1 MQTTNRTYRCTYQPL
16 DRDGIPVPCET
27 GVMPYTVLLAPDAEA
42 AQRLAHDRTKSPIC
56 SVERIEPEPLPSNED
71 TAALLLRDGSR
82 IDLRAPW
89 ALPGVP
95 A

>member
-1 MQTTNRTYRCTYQPL
+1 MPTNRPYRCTYQPL
-16 DRDGIPVPCET
+16 DRDGFPVPCET
-27 GVMPYTVLLAPDAEA
+27 GVMPYVVLMAPDAEA
-42 AQRLAHDRTKSPIC
+42 AQRLAHERTKCPIAG
-56 SVERIEPEPLPSNED
+56 VERLDPPPLPSNED

>member
-1 MQTTNRTYRCTYQPL
+1 VTVAHRTYQCTYQPL
-16 DRDGIPVPCET
+16 DRDGFPVPCET
-27 GVMPYTVLLAPDAEA
+27 GVLPYLVLMAPDAEA
-42 AQRLAHDRTKSPIC
+42 AQRLAHDRAKSPIVG
-56 SVERIEPEPLPSNED
+56 VERIDPPDPRNERE
-71 TAALLLRDGSR
+71 ANLVLADGSR

>member
-1 MQTTNRTYRCTYQPL
+1 MQPDRTYQCTYQPL
-16 DRDGIPVPCET
+16 DRDGFPVPCET
-27 GVMPYTVLLAPDAEA
+27 GVMPYLVLMAADAEA
-42 AQRLAHDRTKSPIC
+42 AQRLAHERTKSPIC
-56 SVERIEPEPLPSNED
+56 SVERIEAAPLPRNED
-71 TAALLLRDGSR
+71 TAALLMRDGSR

>member
-1 MQTTNRTYRCTYQPL
+1 MKVDRTYQCTYQPL

-27 GVMPYTVLLAPDAEA
+27 GVKPYLVLMAPDAEA
-42 AQRLAHDRTKSPIC
+42 AHRLAHDRTKCPIVG
-56 SVERIEPEPLPSNED
+56 VERIEPQDPRNERE
-71 TAALLLRDGSR
+71 ANLIIADGSR